1 VSDETVH
8 SSIEALLPAAALE
21 MLDGEEL
28 VTVTAHLEDCAKCA
42 RSLQSYREVV
52 AGLAGALPEQPFHPS
67 RSSRLRARLL
77 ARTGRVPA
85 EAAARPNRKRGGSG
99 MDRGWA
105 GWAVAAGLAGVL
117 IVHHAVH
124 RPVAY
129 GWLVAG
135 ILTLLLVLVAIYFR
149 LQRARVRGMH
159 EQLSELRRRER
170 LQQRFGEARREGDQS
185 QNHSGK

>member
-1 VSDETVH
+1 VSDQTVH

-21 MLDGEEL
+21 MLEGEEL
-28 VTVTAHLEDCAKCA
+28 ATVTAHLESCAECT
-42 RSLQSYREVV
+42 RSLQSYREIV
-52 AGLAGALPEQPFHPS
+52 AGIAHDLPEQPFHPS
-67 RSSRLRARLL
+67 RSARLRARLL

-85 EAAARPNRKRGGSG
+85 ETAARPSRGRSG
-99 MDRGWA
+99 PGVNRGWA

-135 ILTLLLVLVAIYFR
+135 ILTLLLAGAAIYLR
-149 LQRARVRGMH
+149 LQRSRLSGLQQ
-159 EQLSELRRRER
+159 QLSQLLQGER
-170 LQQRFGEARREGDQS
+170 LRHRFGDAGRDRDGDRP
-185 QNHSGK
+185 GK